1 MDVSLVKS
9 ILVVLKSTTRMRQSI
24 VIIAVALVGLGG
36 SVLRATP
43 AAADAAGDVRLL
55 MSQIRQIH
63 PNPFHATPE
72 PVFQA
77 AADELAARAPSLGD
91 DELLVELM
99 RFSSLLGERDG
110 HSGIFP
116 LDSNRRVLHLF
127 PLFLYKFRDGL
138 FVVSAP
144 GNRGLIGSK
153 LIAIDGIPA
162 NELEQKVR
170 PLVPR
175 DNEATRT
182 DRFMSFML
190 TAEVL
195 HGLGLR
201 PGTGPATFT
210 LQRPGQAARDVVLA
224 PVTAGAYLNR
234 MKPEFPSF
242 VYALPR
248 RAAPL
253 YLRRRGTAHYV
264 TTLAKGRIVYIG
276 YNLTLGSTFE
286 LAQRVSKLAKRR
298 QVRRVIVDVRLN
310 PGGDNHTYV
319 PLLAALRRKTV
330 NRPGR
335 LVVLIGRSTFSA
347 AQNFITELERK
358 TRATFIG
365 ETSGGSPNLYGDV
378 QRVELPSA
386 GVTVNVAAIW
396 WQKSFAADTRVA
408 IEPKVFVP
416 LSSTAFFR
424 GKDPVLVTAIA
435 YRAR

>member
-1 MDVSLVKS
+1 
-9 ILVVLKSTTRMRQSI
+9 MRQSI

-201 PGTGPATFT
+201 PAQAPPRSRCSGRGRRHGTSCSRRS
-210 LQRPGQAARDVVLA
+210 RP
-224 PVTAGAYLNR
+224 
-234 MKPEFPSF
+234 
-242 VYALPR
+242 
-248 RAAPL
+248 
-253 YLRRRGTAHYV
+253 
-264 TTLAKGRIVYIG
+264 
-276 YNLTLGSTFE
+276 
-286 LAQRVSKLAKRR
+286 
-298 QVRRVIVDVRLN
+298 
-310 PGGDNHTYV
+310 V
-319 PLLAALRRKTV
+319 PT
-330 NRPGR
+330 
-335 LVVLIGRSTFSA
+335 
-347 AQNFITELERK
+347 
-358 TRATFIG
+358 
-365 ETSGGSPNLYGDV
+365 
-378 QRVELPSA
+378 
-386 GVTVNVAAIW
+386 
-396 WQKSFAADTRVA
+396 
-408 IEPKVFVP
+408 
-416 LSSTAFFR
+416 
-424 GKDPVLVTAIA
+424 
-435 YRAR
+435 